1 MGIARGWRIKN
12 DHFQIL
18 EMCKKKTLEFY
29 RIFQKLKILFL
40 IGGGLVDA
48 WIGEKRKKI
57 CQKYAVN

>member
-1 MGIARGWRIKN
+1 MKIRIKKGY
-12 DHFQIL
+12 FQIL
-18 EMCKKKTLEFY
+18 EMCKKKSLEFY
-29 RIFQKLKILFL
+29 RIFQRKLKILFL

>member
-1 MGIARGWRIKN
+1 
-12 DHFQIL
+12 
-18 EMCKKKTLEFY
+18 MCKRKSLEFY
-29 RIFQKLKILFL
+29 RIFQRKLKILFL